1 MSRRPV
7 YDRYR
12 ARERPTRP
20 PPAAGLTGGASPHQ
34 PMGATMETSSADIL
48 FERHGPV
55 AWLTFNRPQARNAMT
70 YAMYERLAQICDE
83 VEADPSI
90 RVLVLTGAGD
100 RAFVAGTDIS
110 QFRTLTTPQDALEY
124 EARMDRVIGR
134 LEAVAVPTIAMV
146 RGYAVG
152 GGASI
157 ALACDL
163 RLCSPDAKF
172 GVPIARTLGNCLSM
186 NTVARLIDLMGPA
199 RMKEMIFTA
208 RMIEAQEAHA
218 AGLVNEV
225 VAAEALA
232 GRVRE
237 LAEQIA
243 ANAPLTIRVTKEAV
257 RRVLAQ
263 RRTAQG
269 EDLVLAAYMSEDF
282 AEGVRAF
289 LEKRKPVWK
298 GK

>member
-1 MSRRPV
+1 
-7 YDRYR
+7 
-12 ARERPTRP
+12 
-20 PPAAGLTGGASPHQ
+20 
-34 PMGATMETSSADIL
+34 METSSADIL

-225 VAAEALA
+225 VAAEALE

>member
-1 MSRRPV
+1 V
-7 YDRYR
+7 
-12 ARERPTRP
+12 
-20 PPAAGLTGGASPHQ
+20 
-34 PMGATMETSSADIL
+34 ETSDNDTL
-48 FERHGPV
+48 FERRGAV

-70 YAMYERLAQICDE
+70 YAMYERIAAVCDE
-83 VEADPSI
+83 VEADDAV

-100 RAFVAGTDIS
+100 RAFVAGTDIN
-110 QFRTLTTPQDALEY
+110 QFRQLTTPQDARDY
-124 EARMDRVIGR
+124 EKRLDRVITR
-134 LEAVAVPTIAMV
+134 LESVARPTIAMI

-163 RLCSPDAKF
+163 RLCSPDARF

-186 NTVARLIDLMGPA
+186 NTVYRLVDLLGPA

-208 RMIEAQEAHA
+208 RMIEAPEAHA

-225 VAAEALA
+225 VPAEQLA
-232 GRVRE
+232 ERTQA

-257 RRVLAQ
+257 RRVLTA
-263 RRTAQG
+263 RRVAEG
-269 EDLVLAAYMSEDF
+269 DDLIQTAYMSQDF
-282 AEGVRAF
+282 AEGVAAF
-289 LEKRKPVWK
+289 LEKRPPRWQ

>member
-1 MSRRPV
+1 
-7 YDRYR
+7 
-12 ARERPTRP
+12 
-20 PPAAGLTGGASPHQ
+20 
-34 PMGATMETSSADIL
+34 METSSADIL

-83 VEADPSI
+83 VEADPSV

-225 VAAEALA
+225 VAAEALE

>member
-1 MSRRPV
+1 
-7 YDRYR
+7 
-12 ARERPTRP
+12 
-20 PPAAGLTGGASPHQ
+20 
-34 PMGATMETSSADIL
+34 METSSADIL

>member
-1 MSRRPV
+1 
-7 YDRYR
+7 
-12 ARERPTRP
+12 
-20 PPAAGLTGGASPHQ
+20 
-34 PMGATMETSSADIL
+34 METSSADIL

-83 VEADPSI
+83 VEADPSV